1 MKRRPFLTALLGAI
15 LLVSTQIVLAAEPIR
30 VGATVSLTG
39 DYADLGKDQFDGMQ
53 MWADDLN
60 GRGALLGRPVELV
73 YYDDASSPEK
83 SAQLYERL
91 ITKDR
96 VDLLLG
102 PYSSDIT
109 LAASTVAEKHDFPM
123 VALGAASSSIWARG
137 YRNIFQID
145 TPAADYMDL
154 PLALA
159 YEKGLRRIALVYQ
172 ASDFP
177 REVAGGVRAQAAE
190 YGMQIVFEEEYS
202 PVRTSFDD
210 IVTRMKRT
218 SPEIVIGGTY
228 FDDSIGLVR
237 AAKQARL
244 TPMMLVF
251 TVGPALRDFG
261 EQLGKDANGVMGA
274 VAWMRS
280 GKLPMAYD
288 FSFRYKEKYG
298 HNAAVQAAY
307 GYGGGEVLEAAVRL
321 AGSLDKDA
329 VRAQLRDMVFISML
343 GRYRVDEAGRQL
355 GKTAYL
361 MQWQDG
367 DRLLVAPEH
376 IADAPP
382 QYPFSW
388 SQH

>member
-1 MKRRPFLTALLGAI
+1 MKRRPFLTALLGAF
-15 LLVSTQIVLAAEPIR
+15 LVVSVQMVFAAEPIR

-39 DYADLGKDQFDGMQ
+39 RYAGLGKDQLEGMQ

-60 GRGALLGRPVELV
+60 GRGALLGRPVQLV

-159 YEKGLRRIALVYQ
+159 HEKGLRRIALVYQ
-172 ASDFP
+172 ATDFP

-202 PVRTSFDD
+202 PTTTRFDD
-210 IVTRMKRT
+210 IVTRMKRAN
-218 SPEIVIGGTY
+218 PEVVIGGTY
-228 FDDSIGLVR
+228 FDDSVALVR

-261 EQLGKDANGVMGA
+261 KQLGKDANGVMGA

-298 HNAAVQAAY
+298 HNAAAQAAY
-307 GYGGGEVLEAAVRL
+307 GYPAHWIRMPSVSSCA
-321 AGSLDKDA
+321 
-329 VRAQLRDMVFISML
+329 
-343 GRYRVDEAGRQL
+343 
-355 GKTAYL
+355 
-361 MQWQDG
+361 
-367 DRLLVAPEH
+367 
-376 IADAPP
+376 
-382 QYPFSW
+382 SW
-388 SQH
+388 SSSPCSADIGSTRPEDNWVRRPT